1 MDSLDQLIFFDI
13 INNDRI
19 SVTYIS
25 KPICLS
31 RLCRTAQVAGIQA
44 AVPLCRSVSSVY
56 VTPPHPDQQA
66 SGSTFFS
73 CSEGAE
79 GQQQRQ
85 SEASQIRGPELALRP
100 SARTQKH
107 TRALLTNAVMWVS
120 PRSRPGETQSTPGE
134 AVAKV
139 QVQRRGKFGV
149 SRSVSHILPS
159 GSETQNQEQKE
170 NNSKNSSSISLPC
183 AQHLT
188 YARCGGR
195 YFRWVL

>member
-25 KPICLS
+25 KPLCPS

-44 AVPLCRSVSSVY
+44 AVPLWHHISAGQCPPCTSP
-56 VTPPHPDQQA
+56 PPHPDQQA

-73 CSEGAE
+73 CSEVAE
-79 GQQQRQ
+79 GQQQRE

-100 SARTQKH
+100 SAHTQKH
-107 TRALLTNAVMWVS
+107 TRALLTDAVMWVS

-149 SRSVSHILPS
+149 SRSVSQILPS

-170 NNSKNSSSISLPC
+170 NNSKSNSSN
-183 AQHLT
+183 
-188 YARCGGR
+188 
-195 YFRWVL
+195 